1 MDDFTIHE
9 DELELDRILLERNLQ
24 MQHTDTSFRLSS
36 VGGEDDDNE
45 LEYVRRNS
53 APSPAFA
60 ANFQERDAYADEGTH
75 SQLHVW
81 SYRTGED
88 EEGVHPYGGGSVS
101 TPNHHASGV
110 TLNAGLAATRSRR
123 GTDASLSGAEY
134 DPERPIDAMI
144 AGVEKLSMFDATEP
158 SKSKHSV
165 SGLHFFS
172 TSCVDAFNSRI

>member
-36 VGGEDDDNE
+36 VGGEDDESE

-60 ANFQERDAYADEGTH
+60 ANFQERDAYADEGTQ

-144 AGVEKLSMFDATEP
+144 AGVEKLSMFDIT
-158 SKSKHSV
+158 KSKHSV
-165 SGLHFFS
+165 SDPHSSARPVL
-172 TSCVDAFNSRI
+172 TLLTQEYNI

>member
-9 DELELDRILLERNLQ
+9 DELEHDRILLERNLQ

-36 VGGEDDDNE
+36 ADGELEDEDSNE
-45 LEYVRRNS
+45 LEYARRNS

-60 ANFQERDAYADEGTH
+60 TNFREADAYADDGTH

-88 EEGVHPYGGGSVS
+88 EQGIHPYGGESVS

-110 TLNAGLAATRSRR
+110 TLTAGLAGNRSRR

-144 AGVEKLSMFDATEP
+144 AGVEKMSMLETTP
-158 SKSKHSV
+158 SKSRLSV
-165 SGLHFFS
+165 SVFRSLPGPIFQYL
-172 TSCVDAFNSRI
+172 